1 MQHNRIKKPQ
11 LAGGNQL
18 AIYKS
23 GQGFELRT
31 TKNKFSK
38 WPEQDSNQGPP
49 DCKSD
54 AQTTKKEKEKYFI
67 SDDFL
72 RNLPKRA

>member
-1 MQHNRIKKPQ
+1 M
-11 LAGGNQL
+11 
-18 AIYKS
+18 AIYKC
-23 GQGFELRT
+23 GQGFELVT
-31 TKNKFSK
+31 TENKFSK
-38 WPEQDSNQGPP
+38 CPEQDSNQGPP

-67 SDDFL
+67 SDEFH